1 MNTESPSGEKV
12 IVNSSSHVV
21 KRVRGPVPSP
31 GRIGST
37 YPGMPGAMRSKARGE
52 EAACVA
58 GCLLG
63 QGEYGIRRSPCLSSG
78 KMGTEEGSAGTGGH
92 SGEDCGMGQ
101 GRTQGRVPA
110 DVEACRN

>member
-12 IVNSSSHVV
+12 IVNSSSRVV
-21 KRVRGPVPSP
+21 KRVRGPAPSP
-31 GRIGST
+31 SRIGST

-63 QGEYGIRRSPCLSSG
+63 QGEDGIRRSTCLSSG
-78 KMGTEEGSAGTGGH
+78 EMGTEEGSAGAGGH
-92 SGEDCGMGQ
+92 WGEDWGWDRGELRAECQ
-101 GRTQGRVPA
+101 LTLQHSQ
-110 DVEACRN
+110 N